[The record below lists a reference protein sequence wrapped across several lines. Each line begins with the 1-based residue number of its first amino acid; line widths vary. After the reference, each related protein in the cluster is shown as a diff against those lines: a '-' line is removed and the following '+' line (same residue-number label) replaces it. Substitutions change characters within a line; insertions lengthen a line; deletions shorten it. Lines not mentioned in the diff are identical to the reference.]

1 MMKLVLMSPDTNLGW
16 VMMSLNTGM
25 LWLTPVGR
33 GRREEGERRE
43 AHAVS
48 AISGTLSYT
57 HPHAQTPVTFDAVVV
72 ECLCHGSQSLLSC
85 VTIGDQL
92 GRQSKKY

>member
-1 MMKLVLMSPDTNLGW
+1 MLMSPDMNLGW
-16 VMMSLNTGM
+16 VRMSLNTGM

-33 GRREEGERRE
+33 GR
-43 AHAVS
+43 AHAVL

-57 HPHAQTPVTFDAVVV
+57 HPRTAVTFDAVVV
-72 ECLCHGSQSLLSC
+72 KCFCHGGQSLLPC

-92 GRQSKKY
+92 EETD